1 MRRTKIFTVVSEDP
15 ENRDKG
21 KNFLLT
27 EMSAVQ
33 AEKWAARAL
42 LALLKSGIELPENA
56 ASAGL
61 AGVAAVG
68 IKAFGSIPWELAE
81 PLLDEMMSC
90 VRFIPPAKNV
100 EPMALLPD
108 MIEEVTT
115 LLSIRKELLELHLGF
130 SLAAK
135 LSNLRTLVATKT
147 GTDSSDTQTSPT

>member
-1 MRRTKIFTVVSEDP
+1 MRRTKIFTVVSEDL

-68 IKAFGSIPWELAE
+68 IKAFGAIPWDLAE

-100 EPMALLPD
+100 EPMLLLPD

-115 LLSIRKELLELHLGF
+115 LLAIRKELLELHLGF

-135 LSNLRTLVATKT
+135 LSTLQTLVAAKT
-147 GTDSSDTQTSPT
+147 ETAWSAT

>member
-1 MRRTKIFTVVSEDP
+1 MARRTKIFTVVSEDP

-68 IKAFGSIPWELAE
+68 IKAFGAIPWDLAE

-100 EPMALLPD
+100 EPMLLLPD

-115 LLSIRKELLELHLGF
+115 LLAIRKELLELHLGF

-135 LSNLRTLVATKT
+135 LSTLQTLVAAKT
-147 GTDSSDTQTSPT
+147 ETAWSAT

>member
-1 MRRTKIFTVVSEDP
+1 MARRTKIFTVVSEDP

-68 IKAFGSIPWELAE
+68 IKAFGAIPWDLAE

-100 EPMALLPD
+100 EPMLLLPD

-115 LLSIRKELLELHLGF
+115 LLAIRKELLELHLGF

-135 LSNLRTLVATKT
+135 LSTLQTLVAAKT
-147 GTDSSDTQTSPT
+147 EPAWSAT

>member
-1 MRRTKIFTVVSEDP
+1 
-15 ENRDKG
+15 
-21 KNFLLT
+21 
-27 EMSAVQ
+27 
-33 AEKWAARAL
+33 
-42 LALLKSGIELPENA
+42 
-56 ASAGL
+56 
-61 AGVAAVG
+61 VG